1 MTVTYESYDLAPGLE
16 ELVAVAR
23 CQHVTRA
30 AEQLGIAQPTLSR
43 NLARLSSRLGTPL
56 LRREGRGVRLTRH
69 GRLLADYA
77 ERALEELLVG
87 VRAVRAEADPDTGTV
102 SLGFLHSMGPSTVP
116 ALLRGFRLDHPGVT
130 VELFQGGAEEL
141 IHAVMSGRVDLSVTS
156 IRPGEDRP
164 VSRDELTE
172 QPIVLLA
179 PGDHRLAGRPE
190 LALGEAIRE
199 PLITM
204 APGYGLRTLTDS
216 LLVTAGVT
224 ARYLYECQELSTAI
238 GLVAAGL
245 GVALVP
251 AGSGVPGTV
260 ELSVTEPG
268 VTRTIALVR
277 PNDRP
282 LSAPADRLRRH
293 IAEHAPDLLR
303 RTARTASEG
312 SSGPAAPR

>member
-1 MTVTYESYDLAPGLE
+1 MTVRYESYDLAPGLE
-16 ELVAVAR
+16 ELVTVAR

-30 AEQLGIAQPTLSR
+30 AERLGIAQPTLSR

-69 GRLLADYA
+69 GRLLANYA
-77 ERALEELLVG
+77 ERALEELLAG
-87 VRAVRAEADPDTGTV
+87 IRAVRAEADPDTGTV

-116 ALLRGFRLDHPGVT
+116 ALLRGFRLEQPGVT
-130 VELFQGGAEEL
+130 VELFQGGADEL
-141 IHAVMSGRVDLSVTS
+141 VHAVMSGRVDLSVTS
-156 IRPGEDRP
+156 VRAGEDRP
-164 VSRDELTE
+164 VRCDELTE

-179 PGDHRLAGRPE
+179 PDDHRLAGRPE
-190 LALGEAIRE
+190 LALREAIGE

-216 LLVTAGVT
+216 LLVTAEVT

-260 ELSVTEPG
+260 ELSVIGPG
-268 VTRTIALVR
+268 VTRTIALLR
-277 PNDRP
+277 PDDRP
-282 LSAPADRLRRH
+282 LSAPAERLRRH

-303 RTARTASEG
+303 RAARDTSAPSPG
-312 SSGPAAPR
+312 GPDPT

>member
-1 MTVTYESYDLAPGLE
+1 VTYESYDLAPGLE

-23 CQHVTRA
+23 CEHVTRA

-43 NLARLSSRLGTPL
+43 NLTRLSAHLRTPL

-77 ERALEELLVG
+77 ERALDDLLAG
-87 VRAVRAEADPDTGTV
+87 IRAVRAEADPDTGTV
-102 SLGFLHSMGPSTVP
+102 SLGFLHSMGPTAIP
-116 ALLRGFRLDHPGVT
+116 ALLRGFRLAHPGVT
-130 VELFQGGAEEL
+130 VELLQDGAEKL
-141 IHAVMSGRVDLSVTS
+141 VHAALSGRVDLCVTY

-164 VSRDELTE
+164 VSRHALAE

-179 PGDHRLAGRPE
+179 PDDHPLAERQDLP
-190 LALGEAIRE
+190 LREAIGE
-199 PLITM
+199 PLIAM

-216 LLVTAGVT
+216 LLAKVGVT
-224 ARYLYECQELSTAI
+224 ARYTYECQELSTAI

-251 AGSGVPGTV
+251 AGSSVPGTV
-260 ELSVTEPG
+260 ELAVTEPG
-268 VTRTIALVR
+268 VTRTIALVW
-277 PNDRP
+277 PGDRP

-293 IAEHAPDLLR
+293 IAEHAPDLLH
-303 RTARTASEG
+303 RTVRPATVRSPG
-312 SSGPAAPR
+312 GPSSV

>member
-1 MTVTYESYDLAPGLE
+1 MSMTYESCDLAAGLE
-16 ELVAVAR
+16 ELVTVAR

-43 NLARLSSRLGTPL
+43 NLARLSSKLGTPL

-69 GRLLADYA
+69 GQLLADYA
-77 ERALEELLVG
+77 ERALADLLAG
-87 VRAVRAEADPDTGTV
+87 IRAVRAEADPDTGTI
-102 SLGFLHSMGPSTVP
+102 SLGFLHSMGPTAVP
-116 ALLRGFRLDHPGVT
+116 ALLRGFRLAHPGVT
-130 VELFQGGAEEL
+130 VELRQDGAEEL
-141 IHAVMSGRVDLSVTS
+141 VRATLAGRVDLCITY

-164 VSRDELTE
+164 VNRHALVE

-179 PGDHRLAGRPE
+179 PTDHPLADRDGLP
-190 LALGEAIRE
+190 LPEAIGE

-204 APGYGLRTLTDS
+204 VPGYGLRTLSDS
-216 LLVTAGVT
+216 LLAKAGLT
-224 ARYLYECQELSTAI
+224 ARYSYECQELSTAI

-260 ELSVTEPG
+260 ELALTDPG
-268 VTRTIALVR
+268 VTRTIAVVWAG
-277 PNDRP
+277 DRP

-293 IAEHAPDLLR
+293 ITEHAPELLR
-303 RTARTASEG
+303 RPARSASAAG
-312 SSGPAAPR
+312 GPTPS